1 MPKES
6 LAKVLK
12 SKTRFMKAAELSDLF
27 GMSRGRLY
35 SMARSRRIPHL
46 RIDTMI
52 RFDPGRVADWLD
64 STGSTAIK
72 PRGK

>member
-1 MPKES
+1 MPKENP
-6 LAKVLK
+6 AKVLK
-12 SKTRFMKAAELSDLF
+12 SKTTFIKAAELSDLI

-35 SMARSRRIPHL
+35 SMVRSRRIPHL

-52 RFDPGRVADWLD
+52 RFDPWEVADWLE
-64 STGSTAIK
+64 SNELTAIK